1 MMNSLIDISNF
12 SLLLLLI
19 MFIFALL
26 GMELFA
32 FSVYENAEG
41 EFVFGQDNIKAA
53 FESGEQM
60 NWPRENFNNVFS
72 AILTVFIVIAAE
84 DWH

>member
-1 MMNSLIDISNF
+1 MNSLIDISNF
-12 SLLLLLI
+12 SVLLLLI

-32 FSVYENAEG
+32 FSVFENAEG
-41 EFVFGQDNIKAA
+41 DFVYGQENIKAA
-53 FESGEQM
+53 FESGEPM

-72 AILTVFIVIAAE
+72 AMLTVFIVIAGE
-84 DWH
+84 DWN